1 MNSLLFGIGFIC
13 LLAVILFSLY
23 FIKVKRSMNLNN
35 KFEKYTIRKKWLSTK
50 CPYLFC
56 YKYDKIWL

>member
-13 LLAVILFSLY
+13 LLAFILFSLY

-35 KFEKYTIRKKWLSTK
+35 KFEKYTIRKKWLRTK

>member
-13 LLAVILFSLY
+13 LLAFILFSLY

-35 KFEKYTIRKKWLSTK
+35 KFEKYTIKKK
-50 CPYLFC
+50 
-56 YKYDKIWL
+56 